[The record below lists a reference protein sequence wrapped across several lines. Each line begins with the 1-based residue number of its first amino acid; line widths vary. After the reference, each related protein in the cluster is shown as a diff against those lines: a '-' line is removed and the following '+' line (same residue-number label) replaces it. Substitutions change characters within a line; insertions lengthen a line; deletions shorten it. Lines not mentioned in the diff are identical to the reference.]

1 MDTLIDITILL
12 TAYASLSLFCAA
24 MLRLL
29 WTSPQ
34 RHASYEQVNS
44 RGW

>member
-12 TAYASLSLFCAA
+12 TAYGSLSLFCAA

-29 WTSPQ
+29 FSMPQ
-34 RHASYEQVNS
+34 RGTYDQVTS
-44 RGW
+44 RGL

>member
-29 WTSPQ
+29 WTLPQ
-34 RHASYEQVNS
+34 RPTNYEHVTS

>member
-12 TAYASLSLFCAA
+12 AAYASLSLFCAA

-29 WTSPQ
+29 WALPQ
-34 RHASYEQVNS
+34 RHASYEQVTS

>member
-1 MDTLIDITILL
+1 MDTLIDIAILL
-12 TAYASLSLFCAA
+12 TAYTSLSLFCAA

-29 WTSPQ
+29 WAMPQ
-34 RHASYEQVNS
+34 RHTSYEQVTS

>member
-12 TAYASLSLFCAA
+12 TAYGSLSLFCAA
-24 MLRLL
+24 MLRVL
-29 WTSPQ
+29 WSLPQ
-34 RHASYEQVNS
+34 RHTSYEQVTS